1 MAQALLPN
9 WLVGPIT
16 YRDLCLELGDA
27 TTTVYWCQRHKL
39 LSDSKNCAR
48 CGAGMNLVKQKD
60 VSCGLGWRCTRKR
73 CRKELALRSGTFFE
87 GQQEMIMI
95 MIMIDY
101 LLTLYTGS
109 NIAMEQ
115 VIRVLHLWSTK
126 TPLGKMMVE
135 VEVSLQ
141 YGLTCT

>member
-60 VSCGLGWRCTRKR
+60 ASCGLAMCV
-73 CRKELALRSGTFFE
+73 CRPVARGV
-87 GQQEMIMI
+87 GQSPSF
-95 MIMIDY
+95 D
-101 LLTLYTGS
+101 
-109 NIAMEQ
+109 A
-115 VIRVLHLWSTK
+115 
-126 TPLGKMMVE
+126 
-135 VEVSLQ
+135 
-141 YGLTCT
+141 

>member
-60 VSCGLGWRCTRKR
+60 VSCG
-73 CRKELALRSGTFFE
+73 FE

-95 MIMIDY
+95 MINY
-101 LLTLYTGS
+101 LLTLYT
-109 NIAMEQ
+109 
-115 VIRVLHLWSTK
+115 
-126 TPLGKMMVE
+126 
-135 VEVSLQ
+135 
-141 YGLTCT
+141 

>member
-16 YRDLCLELGDA
+16 YRDLCLELGDYCVLVPETQA
-27 TTTVYWCQRHKL
+27 ALRQQELCKMWSRHESRK
-39 LSDSKNCAR
+39 A
-48 CGAGMNLVKQKD
+48 KD

-95 MIMIDY
+95 MINY
-101 LLTLYTGS
+101 LLTLYT
-109 NIAMEQ
+109 
-115 VIRVLHLWSTK
+115 
-126 TPLGKMMVE
+126 
-135 VEVSLQ
+135 
-141 YGLTCT
+141 

>member
-1 MAQALLPN
+1 MGPTCLWHSGEILIATSVADRVLLQRYPPTSM
-9 WLVGPIT
+9 GI
-16 YRDLCLELGDA
+16 
-27 TTTVYWCQRHKL
+27 TVYWCQRHKL

-95 MIMIDY
+95 MIND
-101 LLTLYTGS
+101 LLTLYT
-109 NIAMEQ
+109 
-115 VIRVLHLWSTK
+115 
-126 TPLGKMMVE
+126 
-135 VEVSLQ
+135 
-141 YGLTCT
+141 